1 MGAFPGERQRGAP
14 RQPNGSRDQA
24 GATDRARLLDRLA
37 AVSSAP
43 SAAAAPEGH
52 RQVRAPGGRTA
63 APALT
68 HLALFCF
75 QLADLL
81 QKLRFVLTYVA
92 PWQMAWGSSFHVV
105 AQLASIPRILS
116 AASRGARARV
126 PWDALQRAGP
136 GALQPR

>member
-24 GATDRARLLDRLA
+24 GATDRARLLDRL
-37 AVSSAP
+37 
-43 SAAAAPEGH
+43 AAAPEGH

-126 PWDALQRAGP
+126 PGDALQRAGL